1 MPSLMHLVI
10 PLYVVV
16 ITEQLLVNSN
26 CTLAW
31 GQTDIGVKV
40 NDSRY
45 AIFNHQIILTLYYRG
60 LSMDCL

>member
-16 ITEQLLVNSN
+16 ITEQSLIISN

-40 NDSRY
+40 SGSRY
-45 AIFNHQIILTLYYRG
+45 AILIVKLY
-60 LSMDCL
+60 